1 MYTLLALTNITKQQ
15 EPKQGETHNAEERK
29 EKRGIILD
37 TGCSNSTTTSKLK
50 KWLTNILPTQVKMMT
65 ANKGESIAK
74 EKGQLELNGLNI
86 NVLHVDNFS
95 KTLISYSDLADLGV
109 TGVMKTN
116 EIELFYNNKKWTTVK
131 RKQDRLWH
139 FTEAEEHYN

>member
-1 MYTLLALTNITKQQ
+1 
-15 EPKQGETHNAEERK
+15 
-29 EKRGIILD
+29 
-37 TGCSNSTTTSKLK
+37 
-50 KWLTNILPTQVKMMT
+50 MMT

-116 EIELFYNNKKWTTVK
+116 EIELFFNNKKWTTVT